1 MFSFVF
7 SIKGYTGGTCSNH
20 SHFFLMEFRIS
31 QPSGGLA
38 SGRTCCAW
46 RSDRLPRSEAGF
58 LGRRRIYDCGPLSWN
73 LATRWQRDPDCR
85 MWRKRPLKLETQ
97 RTCKISELDDG
108 WPESAEEHVT
118 LVLLKREY
126 KEYRKDMI
134 RYVVSWRCI
143 DHDSDDEQKEKLR
156 WYVRFSADKRQK
168 ESARNR
174 LRQTKTDR
182 NRHRQTEIDR
192 DPQKPPQ

>member
-46 RSDRLPRSEAGF
+46 RSDRLPQSEAGF

-108 WPESAEEHVT
+108 WPESAEGVQKRYDKICCN
-118 LVLLKREY
+118 LKMYWSWFRWWTGGKIE
-126 KEYRKDMI
+126 MI
-134 RYVVSWRCI
+134 CSILSR
-143 DHDSDDEQKEKLR
+143 
-156 WYVRFSADKRQK
+156 
-168 ESARNR
+168 
-174 LRQTKTDR
+174 
-182 NRHRQTEIDR
+182 
-192 DPQKPPQ
+192 